1 MTLQEIL
8 RTKGSN
14 VHTVRPDATLAEVV
28 ELLVRYN
35 VGSLVVCERVEE
47 CAQGR
52 LLGIITERDILRACA
67 AGHRPLGEQRVL
79 EAMSR
84 RLVIGGPHDT
94 VEQAMGLMT
103 ENRIRHLP
111 IVADDA
117 LMGIISIGD
126 VVKAQH
132 DELSLE
138 NHYLKSYLQS

>member
-8 RTKGSN
+8 RSKGSD
-14 VHTVRPDATLAEVV
+14 VHTIRPEATLAEVV
-28 ELLVRYN
+28 ELLVRFN
-35 VGSLVVCERVEE
+35 VGSLVVCQHAEE
-47 CAQGR
+47 CARGR

-67 AGHRPLGEQRVL
+67 AGHRPLAEQCVMD
-79 EAMSR
+79 AMSR
-84 RLVIGGPHDT
+84 RLITGNPQDT

-111 IVADDA
+111 IVTEDE
-117 LMGIISIGD
+117 LLGIISIGD

-132 DELSLE
+132 DDLSLE